1 MQWGVVL
8 TVALGG
14 ALGSV
19 LRYLVAGAVQPA
31 WWPGFPF
38 GIFVVNVSGGLVM
51 GLITA
56 LAALKLEQNKAESGV
71 KDAEGKLPKLQE
83 AFKKAADE
91 RTKAEAELA
100 AAAKVA
106 TEAKGKETEQA
117 EADKVAPIVAN
128 AGLYNAF
135 LAAGLMWSLFTGDMP
150 SLFFFLSCVAVAGV
164 YGAVTLKKTTLILQT
179 LPALIGLLVVWSA
192 RASIG

>member
-38 GIFVVNVSGGLVM
+38 GIFVVNISGGLAM

-56 LAALKLEQNKAESGV
+56 LAALKLNLAPEMRAFLTTGV
-71 KDAEGKLPKLQE
+71 LGGYTTFSTFSLDSAMLMERGAYAQAGIYVVASTVLSI
-83 AFKKAADE
+83 AA
-91 RTKAEAELA
+91 LF
-100 AAAKVA
+100 
-106 TEAKGKETEQA
+106 
-117 EADKVAPIVAN
+117 
-128 AGLYNAF
+128 AGL
-135 LAAGLMWSLFTGDMP
+135 WIVRSLY
-150 SLFFFLSCVAVAGV
+150 A
-164 YGAVTLKKTTLILQT
+164 
-179 LPALIGLLVVWSA
+179 
-192 RASIG
+192 